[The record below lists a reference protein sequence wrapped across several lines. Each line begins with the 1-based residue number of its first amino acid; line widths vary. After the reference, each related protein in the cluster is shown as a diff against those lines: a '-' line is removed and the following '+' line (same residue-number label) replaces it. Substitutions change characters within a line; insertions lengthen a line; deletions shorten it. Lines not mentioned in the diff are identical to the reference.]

1 LLSLFFFSLQF
12 YDVYGGLRHLPQPYG
27 GFCDGVCNSLAAS
40 MVSLFDV
47 AGISLLIGVL
57 LPSSRL
63 LGTAAVDACVWWH
76 GCRPR
81 IPLCVSALTLLSTPV
96 RIRHLSVGWVAS

>member
-40 MVSLFDV
+40 MV
-47 AGISLLIGVL
+47 
-57 LPSSRL
+57 
-63 LGTAAVDACVWWH
+63 LGLSATYVWWRMSAM
-76 GCRPR
+76 GIR
-81 IPLCVSALTLLSTPV
+81 I
-96 RIRHLSVGWVAS
+96 